1 MSKLIS
7 PADLGFF
14 IELAHAG
21 SLSAAAREQGVSTA
35 AVSRHLGLME
45 SRLGIPLVNRT
56 TRRMSLTPEGEVYL
70 EYARRITEDIDGLET
85 QLLGATAAPQGLL
98 RVNATLGFG
107 RSHIAPLILKFTQK
121 YPKVDIQ
128 LQLSVNPPPS
138 GDDAFDI
145 CFRFGHPP
153 DSRAIARFIA
163 ANKRVVVASPA
174 YLKRHGEPKTPSD
187 LNKHNCI
194 GIRQGDEAY
203 GLWRF
208 STRKGKAK
216 VASTESVKIRGNLT
230 TNDGGVALNWALDG
244 HGVLL
249 RAQWDVEK
257 YLQSGQLVQLLTPYH
272 SPDADIY
279 AVYAE
284 RHRTSVRVKAL
295 IDFVAAAFKRP
306 EVSAA
311 SSRAV

>member
-1 MSKLIS
+1 MTKLIS

-14 IELAHAG
+14 IALANAG

-56 TRRMSLTPEGEVYL
+56 TRRMGLTPEGEVYL
-70 EYARRITEDIDGLET
+70 DYARKIMDDIEGLET

-107 RSHIAPLILKFTQK
+107 RSHIAPLISQFTK
-121 YPKVDIQ
+121 LHPKVDVQ

-145 CFRFGHPP
+145 CFRFGNPP

-163 ANKRVVVASPA
+163 ANKRVVVASPT
-174 YLKRHGEPKTPSD
+174 YLKKFGTPKTPTD
-187 LNKHNCI
+187 LAKHNCI

-208 STRKGKAK
+208 ATNKGKAK
-216 VASTESVKIRGNLT
+216 EQQTESVKIRGNLT

-257 YLQSGQLVQLLTPYH
+257 YLQSGRLVEVLPNYH

-279 AVYAE
+279 AIYAE

-295 IDFVAAAFKRP
+295 IDFVEAAFKR
-306 EVSAA
+306 
-311 SSRAV
+311 

>member
-1 MSKLIS
+1 MAKLIS

-14 IELAHAG
+14 IALSNAG
-21 SLSAAAREQGVSTA
+21 SLSAAAREQGISTA

-56 TRRMSLTPEGEVYL
+56 TRRMGLTPEGEVYL
-70 EYARRITEDIDGLET
+70 DYARKIMGDIEGLENH
-85 QLLGATAAPQGLL
+85 LLGATAAPQGLL

-107 RSHIAPLILKFTQK
+107 RSHIAPLISQFTRLH
-121 YPKVDIQ
+121 PKVDVQ

-145 CFRFGHPP
+145 CFRFGNPP
-153 DSRAIARFIA
+153 DSRSIARFIA
-163 ANKRVVVASPA
+163 TNQRVVVASPA
-174 YLKRHGEPKTPSD
+174 YLKKFSIPKTPAD
-187 LNKHNCI
+187 LAKHNCI

-208 STRKGKAK
+208 TTAKGKAK
-216 VASTESVKIRGNLT
+216 EQQTESIKIRGNLT

-257 YLQSGQLVQLLTPYH
+257 YLQSGKLVQLLPHYS

-279 AVYAE
+279 AIYAE

-295 IDFVAAAFKRP
+295 IDFVAAAFKP
-306 EVSAA
+306 
-311 SSRAV
+311 RALAT

>member
-1 MSKLIS
+1 MTKLIS

-14 IELAHAG
+14 IALANAG
-21 SLSAAAREQGVSTA
+21 SLSAAAREQGISTA

-45 SRLGIPLVNRT
+45 TRLGIPLVNRT
-56 TRRMSLTPEGEVYL
+56 TRRMGLTPEGEVYL
-70 EYARRITEDIDGLET
+70 DYARKIMGDIEGLET

-107 RSHIAPLILKFTQK
+107 RSHIAPLISQFTK
-121 YPKVDIQ
+121 LHPKVDVQ

-145 CFRFGHPP
+145 CFRFGNPP
-153 DSRAIARFIA
+153 DSRSIARFIA
-163 ANKRVVVASPA
+163 ANQRVVVASPA
-174 YLKRHGEPKTPSD
+174 YLKKFGTPKTPAD
-187 LNKHNCI
+187 LAKHNCI

-208 STRKGKAK
+208 TTAK
-216 VASTESVKIRGNLT
+216 VKSKEQQTESVKIRGNLT

-257 YLQSGQLVQLLTPYH
+257 YVKAGKLVPLLPHYN

-279 AVYAE
+279 AIYAE

-295 IDFVAAAFKRP
+295 IDFVEMAFKR
-306 EVSAA
+306 
-311 SSRAV
+311 

>member
-1 MSKLIS
+1 MTKLIS

-14 IELAHAG
+14 IALANAG
-21 SLSAAAREQGVSTA
+21 SLSAAAREQGISTA

-56 TRRMSLTPEGEVYL
+56 TRRMGLTPEGEVYL
-70 EYARRITEDIDGLET
+70 DYARKIMDDIESLET
-85 QLLGATAAPQGLL
+85 HLLGATAEPQGLL

-107 RSHIAPLILKFTQK
+107 RSHIAPLISQFTRLH
-121 YPKVDIQ
+121 PKVDVQ

-145 CFRFGHPP
+145 CFRFGNPP
-153 DSRAIARFIA
+153 DSRSIARFIA
-163 ANKRVVVASPA
+163 ANQRIVVASPA
-174 YLKRHGEPKTPSD
+174 YLKKFGTPKTPSE
-187 LNKHNCI
+187 LGKHNCI

-208 STRKGKAK
+208 TTAKGKAK
-216 VASTESVKIRGNLT
+216 EQQTESVKIRGNLT

-249 RAQWDVEK
+249 RAQWDVDK
-257 YLQSGQLVQLLTPYH
+257 YVQSGKLVQLLPNYN

-279 AVYAE
+279 AIYAE

-295 IDFVAAAFKRP
+295 IDFVAAAFQR
-306 EVSAA
+306 
-311 SSRAV
+311 

>member
-1 MSKLIS
+1 MAKLIS

-14 IELAHAG
+14 IALSNAG
-21 SLSAAAREQGVSTA
+21 SLSAAAREQGISTA

-45 SRLGIPLVNRT
+45 SRLGLALVNRT
-56 TRRMSLTPEGEVYL
+56 TRRMGLTPEGEVYL
-70 EYARRITEDIDGLET
+70 DYARKIMSDIEGLET
-85 QLLGATAAPQGLL
+85 HLLGATAAPQGLL

-107 RSHIAPLILKFTQK
+107 RSHIAPLISQFTRLH
-121 YPKVDIQ
+121 PKVDVQ

-145 CFRFGHPP
+145 CFRFGNPP
-153 DSRAIARFIA
+153 DSRSIARFIA

-174 YLKRHGEPKTPSD
+174 YLKKFGTPKTPAD
-187 LNKHNCI
+187 LAKHNCI

-208 STRKGKAK
+208 TTAKGKAK
-216 VASTESVKIRGNLT
+216 EQQTESIKIRGNLT

-257 YLQSGQLVQLLTPYH
+257 YLQSGKLVQLLPHYS

-279 AVYAE
+279 AIYAE

-295 IDFVAAAFKRP
+295 IDFVAAAFKR
-306 EVSAA
+306 
-311 SSRAV
+311 

>member
-1 MSKLIS
+1 MTKLIS

-14 IELAHAG
+14 IALANAG

-56 TRRMSLTPEGEVYL
+56 TRRMGLTPEGEVYL
-70 EYARRITEDIDGLET
+70 DYARKIMGDIEGLET

-107 RSHIAPLILKFTQK
+107 RSHIAPLISQFARKH
-121 YPKVDIQ
+121 PKVDIQ

-138 GDDAFDI
+138 GDDAYDI
-145 CFRFGHPP
+145 CFRFGNPP
-153 DSRAIARFIA
+153 DSRSIARFIA

-174 YLKRHGEPKTPSD
+174 YLKKFGIPKTPSE
-187 LNKHNCI
+187 LAKHNCI

-208 STRKGKAK
+208 TTAKGKAK
-216 VASTESVKIRGNLT
+216 EQQTESVKVRGNLT

-249 RAQWDVEK
+249 RALRALGRTAAPPPQPRCRH
-257 YLQSGQLVQLLTPYH
+257 LCHLRRTPPH
-272 SPDADIY
+272 VGAGEGLD
-279 AVYAE
+279 
-284 RHRTSVRVKAL
+284 
-295 IDFVAAAFKRP
+295 
-306 EVSAA
+306 
-311 SSRAV
+311 

>member
-1 MSKLIS
+1 MPKLIS
-7 PADLGFF
+7 PSDLGFF

-21 SLSAAAREQGVSTA
+21 SLSAAAREQGISTA
-35 AVSRHLGLME
+35 AVSKRLGAMETRLGLA
-45 SRLGIPLVNRT
+45 LINRT

-70 EYARRITEDIDGLET
+70 EYARKIMGDIEGLET

-107 RSHIAPLILKFTQK
+107 RSHIAPLISQFTK
-121 YPKVDIQ
+121 LHPKVDVQ

-145 CFRFGHPP
+145 CFRFGNPP
-153 DSRAIARFIA
+153 DSRSIARFIA
-163 ANKRVVVASPA
+163 ANQRVVVASPA
-174 YLKRHGEPKTPSD
+174 YLKKFGTPKTPAD
-187 LNKHNCI
+187 LAKHNCI

-208 STRKGKAK
+208 TTAKGKLK
-216 VASTESVKIRGNLT
+216 EQQTESVKIRGNLT

-257 YLQSGQLVQLLTPYH
+257 YVKAGKLVPLLPHYN

-279 AVYAE
+279 AIYAE

-295 IDFVAAAFKRP
+295 IDFVEAAFTR
-306 EVSAA
+306 
-311 SSRAV
+311 

>member
-1 MSKLIS
+1 MTKLIS

-14 IELAHAG
+14 IALANAG
-21 SLSAAAREQGVSTA
+21 SLSAAAREQGISTA

-56 TRRMSLTPEGEVYL
+56 TRRMGLTPEGEVYL
-70 EYARRITEDIDGLET
+70 DYARKIMGDIEGLET
-85 QLLGATAAPQGLL
+85 HLLGATAAPQGLL

-107 RSHIAPLILKFTQK
+107 RSHIAPLISQFTRLH
-121 YPKVDIQ
+121 PKVDVQ

-145 CFRFGHPP
+145 CFRFGNPP
-153 DSRAIARFIA
+153 DSRSIARFIA
-163 ANKRVVVASPA
+163 ANQRVVVASPA
-174 YLKRHGEPKTPSD
+174 YLKKFGIPKTPSE
-187 LNKHNCI
+187 LVKHNCI

-208 STRKGKAK
+208 TTAKGKAK
-216 VASTESVKIRGNLT
+216 EQQTESVKIRGNLT

-257 YLQSGQLVQLLTPYH
+257 YVQSGKLVQLLPNYN

-279 AVYAE
+279 AIYAE

-306 EVSAA
+306 
-311 SSRAV
+311 

>member
-1 MSKLIS
+1 MTKLIS

-14 IELAHAG
+14 IALANAG
-21 SLSAAAREQGVSTA
+21 SLSAAAREQGISTA

-56 TRRMSLTPEGEVYL
+56 TRRMGLTPEGEVYL
-70 EYARRITEDIDGLET
+70 DYARKIMDDIESLET
-85 QLLGATAAPQGLL
+85 HLLGAVAAPQGLL

-107 RSHIAPLILKFTQK
+107 RSHIAPLISQFTHLH
-121 YPKVDIQ
+121 PKVDVQ

-145 CFRFGHPP
+145 CFRFGNPP
-153 DSRAIARFIA
+153 DSRSIARFIA
-163 ANKRVVVASPA
+163 ANQRIVVASPA
-174 YLKRHGEPKTPSD
+174 YLKKFGTPKTPSE
-187 LNKHNCI
+187 LGKHNCI

-208 STRKGKAK
+208 TTAKGKAK
-216 VASTESVKIRGNLT
+216 EQQTESVKIRGNLT

-249 RAQWDVEK
+249 RAQWDVDK
-257 YLQSGQLVQLLTPYH
+257 YVQSGKLVQLLPNYN

-279 AVYAE
+279 AIYAE

-295 IDFVAAAFKRP
+295 IDFVAAAFKR
-306 EVSAA
+306 
-311 SSRAV
+311 

>member
-1 MSKLIS
+1 MSAPTTAPSEMAFFSLL
-7 PADLGFF
+7 ARLGSF
-14 IELAHAG
+14 
-21 SLSAAAREQGVSTA
+21 SAVARELNITTPAISKRLSQ
-35 AVSRHLGLME
+35 ME
-45 SRLGIPLVNRT
+45 ARLGVQLLNRT
-56 TRRMSLTPEGEVYL
+56 TRRISPTAEGELYL
-70 EYARRITEDIDGLET
+70 EHARRILTDIDDMERLVSS
-85 QLLGATAAPQGLL
+85 AIAAPKGLL

-107 RSHIAPLILKFTQK
+107 RSHIAPLISQFTRLH
-121 YPKVDIQ
+121 PKVDVQ

-145 CFRFGHPP
+145 CFRFGNPP
-153 DSRAIARFIA
+153 DSRSIARFIA
-163 ANKRVVVASPA
+163 ANQRVVVASPA
-174 YLKRHGEPKTPSD
+174 YLKKFGTPKTPSE
-187 LNKHNCI
+187 LVKHNCI

-208 STRKGKAK
+208 TTAKGKAK
-216 VASTESVKIRGNLT
+216 EQQTESVKIRGNLT

-257 YLQSGQLVQLLTPYH
+257 YVQSGKLVQLLPSYN

-279 AVYAE
+279 AIYAE

-295 IDFVAAAFKRP
+295 IDFVAAAFKR
-306 EVSAA
+306 
-311 SSRAV
+311 

>member
-1 MSKLIS
+1 MYKLIS

-14 IELAHAG
+14 IALANAG
-21 SLSAAAREQGVSTA
+21 SLSAAAREQGISTA

-45 SRLGIPLVNRT
+45 SRLGLALVNRT
-56 TRRMSLTPEGEVYL
+56 TRRMGLTPEGEVYL
-70 EYARRITEDIDGLET
+70 DYARKIMGDIQGLEN

-107 RSHIAPLILKFTQK
+107 RSHIAPLISQFTK
-121 YPKVDIQ
+121 SHPKVDVQ

-138 GDDAFDI
+138 GDDTFDI
-145 CFRFGHPP
+145 CFRFGNPP
-153 DSRAIARFIA
+153 DSRSIARFIA
-163 ANKRVVVASPA
+163 ANKRVVVASPT
-174 YLKRHGEPKTPSD
+174 YIKKFGTPKTPED
-187 LNKHNCI
+187 LTKHNCI

-208 STRKGKAK
+208 TTSKGKTK
-216 VASTESVKIRGNLT
+216 ESQTYNIKIRGNLT

-257 YLQSGQLVQLLTPYH
+257 YLQSGRLIEVLPQYQ

-279 AVYAE
+279 AIYAE

-295 IDFVAAAFKRP
+295 IDFVEAAFKR
-306 EVSAA
+306 
-311 SSRAV
+311 

>member
-1 MSKLIS
+1 MAKLIS

-14 IELAHAG
+14 IALSNAG
-21 SLSAAAREQGVSTA
+21 SLSAAAREQGISTA

-56 TRRMSLTPEGEVYL
+56 TRRMGLTPEGEVYL
-70 EYARRITEDIDGLET
+70 DYARKIMGDIEGLENH
-85 QLLGATAAPQGLL
+85 LLGATAAPQGLL

-107 RSHIAPLILKFTQK
+107 RSHIAPLISQFTRLH
-121 YPKVDIQ
+121 PKVDVQ

-145 CFRFGHPP
+145 CFRFGNPP
-153 DSRAIARFIA
+153 DSRSIARFIA
-163 ANKRVVVASPA
+163 ANQRVVVASPA
-174 YLKRHGEPKTPSD
+174 YLKKFGTPKTPAD
-187 LNKHNCI
+187 LAKHNCI

-208 STRKGKAK
+208 TTAKGKAK
-216 VASTESVKIRGNLT
+216 EQQTESIKIRGNLT

-249 RAQWDVEK
+249 RAQWDVDK
-257 YLQSGQLVQLLTPYH
+257 YLQSGKLVQLLPHYS

-279 AVYAE
+279 AIYAE

-295 IDFVAAAFKRP
+295 IDFVAAAFKR
-306 EVSAA
+306 
-311 SSRAV
+311 

>member
-1 MSKLIS
+1 MAKLIS

-14 IELAHAG
+14 IALSNAG
-21 SLSAAAREQGVSTA
+21 SLSAAAREQGISTA

-56 TRRMSLTPEGEVYL
+56 TRRMGLTPEGEVYL
-70 EYARRITEDIDGLET
+70 DYARKIMGDIEGLENH
-85 QLLGATAAPQGLL
+85 LLGATAAPQGLL

-107 RSHIAPLILKFTQK
+107 RTHIAPLISQFTRLH
-121 YPKVDIQ
+121 PKVDVQ

-145 CFRFGHPP
+145 CFRFGNPP
-153 DSRAIARFIA
+153 DSRSIARFIA
-163 ANKRVVVASPA
+163 ANQRMVVASPA
-174 YLKRHGEPKTPSD
+174 YLKKFGTPKTPAD
-187 LNKHNCI
+187 LAKHNCI

-208 STRKGKAK
+208 TTAKGKGKGKAK
-216 VASTESVKIRGNLT
+216 EQQTESIKIRGNLT

-257 YLQSGQLVQLLTPYH
+257 YLQSGKLVQLLPHYS

-279 AVYAE
+279 AIYAE

-306 EVSAA
+306 
-311 SSRAV
+311 

>member
-1 MSKLIS
+1 MTKLIS

-14 IELAHAG
+14 IALSNAG
-21 SLSAAAREQGVSTA
+21 SLSAAAREQGISTA

-56 TRRMSLTPEGEVYL
+56 TRRMGLTPEGEVYL
-70 EYARRITEDIDGLET
+70 DFARKIMGDIEGLENH
-85 QLLGATAAPQGLL
+85 LLGATAAPQGLL

-107 RSHIAPLILKFTQK
+107 RSHIAPLISQFTRLH
-121 YPKVDIQ
+121 PKVDVQ

-145 CFRFGHPP
+145 CFRFGNPP
-153 DSRAIARFIA
+153 DSRSIARFIA
-163 ANKRVVVASPA
+163 ANQRMVVASPA
-174 YLKRHGEPKTPSD
+174 YLKKFGTPKTPAD
-187 LNKHNCI
+187 LAKHNCI

-208 STRKGKAK
+208 TTAKGKAK
-216 VASTESVKIRGNLT
+216 EQQTESIKIRGNLT

-249 RAQWDVEK
+249 RAQWDVDK
-257 YLQSGQLVQLLTPYH
+257 YLQSGKLVQLLPHYS

-279 AVYAE
+279 AIYAE

-295 IDFVAAAFKRP
+295 IDFVAAAFNRP
-306 EVSAA
+306 
-311 SSRAV
+311 

>member
-1 MSKLIS
+1 MYKLIS

-14 IELAHAG
+14 IALANAG
-21 SLSAAAREQGVSTA
+21 SLSAAAREQGISTA

-45 SRLGIPLVNRT
+45 SRLGLALVNRT
-56 TRRMSLTPEGEVYL
+56 TRRMGLTPEGEVYL
-70 EYARRITEDIDGLET
+70 DYARKIMGDIQGLEN

-98 RVNATLGFG
+98 RAHATLGFG
-107 RSHIAPLILKFTQK
+107 RSHIPPLISQFTK
-121 YPKVDIQ
+121 SHPKVDVQ

-138 GDDAFDI
+138 GDDTFDI
-145 CFRFGHPP
+145 CFRFGNPP
-153 DSRAIARFIA
+153 DSRSIARFIA

-174 YLKRHGEPKTPSD
+174 YIKKFGTPKTPEE
-187 LNKHNCI
+187 LTKHNCI

-208 STRKGKAK
+208 TTSKGKTK
-216 VASTESVKIRGNLT
+216 EPQTYNIKIRGNLT

-257 YLQSGQLVQLLTPYH
+257 YLQSGRLIEVLPQYQ

-279 AVYAE
+279 AIYAE

-295 IDFVAAAFKRP
+295 IDFVEAAFKR
-306 EVSAA
+306 
-311 SSRAV
+311 

>member
-14 IELAHAG
+14 MALSNAG
-21 SLSAAAREQGVSTA
+21 SLSAAAREQGISTA

-56 TRRMSLTPEGEVYL
+56 TRRMGLTPEGEVYL
-70 EYARRITEDIDGLET
+70 DYARKIMGDIEGLEAH
-85 QLLGATAAPQGLL
+85 LLGATAAPQGLL

-107 RSHIAPLILKFTQK
+107 RSHIAPLISQFTRLH
-121 YPKVDIQ
+121 PKVDVQ

-138 GDDAFDI
+138 SDETFDI

-153 DSRAIARFIA
+153 DSRSIARFIA

-174 YLKRHGEPKTPSD
+174 YLKKFGAPKTPAD
-187 LNKHNCI
+187 LAKHNCI

-208 STRKGKAK
+208 TTHKGKAREQQ
-216 VASTESVKIRGNLT
+216 TESIKIRGNLT

-244 HGVLL
+244 HGILL

-257 YLQSGQLVQLLTPYH
+257 YLKSGRLVEVLPSYH

-279 AVYAE
+279 AIYAE

-295 IDFVAAAFKRP
+295 IDFVEAAFKR
-306 EVSAA
+306 
-311 SSRAV
+311 

>member
-7 PADLGFF
+7 PSDLGFF
-14 IELAHAG
+14 MALSHAG
-21 SLSAAAREQGVSTA
+21 SLSAAAREQGISPA

-45 SRLGIPLVNRT
+45 SRLGMPLVNRT

-70 EYARRITEDIDGLET
+70 EHARKIMGDIEGLED
-85 QLLGATAAPQGLL
+85 QLLGSNMAPQGLL

-107 RSHIAPLILKFTQK
+107 RSHIAPLISRFTHK

-128 LQLSVNPPPS
+128 LQLSVNPPPT
-138 GDDAFDI
+138 GDDAHDI
-145 CFRFGHPP
+145 CFRFGNPP
-153 DSRAIARFIA
+153 DSRSIARFIA

-174 YLKRHGEPKTPSD
+174 YLKQRGEPQTPSD
-187 LNKHNCI
+187 LPKHNCI

-208 STRKGKAK
+208 SGTKGKGKAQTET
-216 VASTESVKIRGNLT
+216 TESIKIRGNLT

-244 HGVLL
+244 HGILL

-257 YLQSGQLVQLLTPYH
+257 YLQSGELIQVLAQYS

-295 IDFVAAAFKRP
+295 IDFVAAAFR
-306 EVSAA
+306 
-311 SSRAV
+311 R

>member
-1 MSKLIS
+1 MTKLIS

-14 IELAHAG
+14 IALANAG
-21 SLSAAAREQGVSTA
+21 SLSAAAREQGISTA

-56 TRRMSLTPEGEVYL
+56 TRRMGLTPEGEVYL
-70 EYARRITEDIDGLET
+70 DYARKIMGDIEGLET
-85 QLLGATAAPQGLL
+85 HLLGATAAPQGLL

-107 RSHIAPLILKFTQK
+107 RSHIAPLISQFTRLH
-121 YPKVDIQ
+121 PKVDVQ

-145 CFRFGHPP
+145 CFRFGNPP
-153 DSRAIARFIA
+153 DSRSIARFIA
-163 ANKRVVVASPA
+163 ANQRVVVASPA
-174 YLKRHGEPKTPSD
+174 YLKKFGIPKTPSE
-187 LNKHNCI
+187 LVKHNCI

-208 STRKGKAK
+208 TTAKGKAK
-216 VASTESVKIRGNLT
+216 EQQTESVKIRGNLT

-257 YLQSGQLVQLLTPYH
+257 YVQSGKLVQLLPNYN

-279 AVYAE
+279 AIYAE

-295 IDFVAAAFKRP
+295 IDFVAAAFKR
-306 EVSAA
+306 S
-311 SSRAV
+311 

>member
-1 MSKLIS
+1 MAKLIS

-14 IELAHAG
+14 IALSNAG
-21 SLSAAAREQGVSTA
+21 SLSAAAREQGISTA

-56 TRRMSLTPEGEVYL
+56 TRRMGLTPEGEVYL
-70 EYARRITEDIDGLET
+70 DYARKIMGDIEGLENH
-85 QLLGATAAPQGLL
+85 LLGATAAPQGLL

-107 RSHIAPLILKFTQK
+107 RSHIAPLISQFTRLH
-121 YPKVDIQ
+121 PKVDVQ

-145 CFRFGHPP
+145 CFRFGNPP
-153 DSRAIARFIA
+153 DSRSIARFIA
-163 ANKRVVVASPA
+163 ANQRVVVASPA
-174 YLKRHGEPKTPSD
+174 YLKKFGTPKTPAD
-187 LNKHNCI
+187 LAKHNCI

-208 STRKGKAK
+208 TTAKGKAK
-216 VASTESVKIRGNLT
+216 EQQTESIKIRGNLT

-249 RAQWDVEK
+249 RAQWDVDK
-257 YLQSGQLVQLLTPYH
+257 YLQSGKLVQLLPHYS

-279 AVYAE
+279 AIYAE

-295 IDFVAAAFKRP
+295 IDFVANAFNR
-306 EVSAA
+306 
-311 SSRAV
+311 

>member
-1 MSKLIS
+1 
-7 PADLGFF
+7 
-14 IELAHAG
+14 
-21 SLSAAAREQGVSTA
+21 
-35 AVSRHLGLME
+35 LGLME

-56 TRRMSLTPEGEVYL
+56 TRRMGLTPEGEVYL
-70 EYARRITEDIDGLET
+70 DYARKIMGDIEGLENH
-85 QLLGATAAPQGLL
+85 LLGATAAPQGLL

-107 RSHIAPLILKFTQK
+107 RSHIAPLISQFTRLH
-121 YPKVDIQ
+121 PKVDVQ

-145 CFRFGHPP
+145 CFRFGNPP
-153 DSRAIARFIA
+153 DSRSIARFIA
-163 ANKRVVVASPA
+163 ANQRVVVASPA
-174 YLKRHGEPKTPSD
+174 YLKKFGTPKTPAD
-187 LNKHNCI
+187 LAKHNCI

-208 STRKGKAK
+208 TTAKGKAK
-216 VASTESVKIRGNLT
+216 KQQTESIKIRGNLT

-249 RAQWDVEK
+249 RAQWDVDK
-257 YLQSGQLVQLLTPYH
+257 YLQSGKLVQLLPHYS

-279 AVYAE
+279 AIYAE

-295 IDFVAAAFKRP
+295 IDFVAAAFKR
-306 EVSAA
+306 
-311 SSRAV
+311 

>member
-1 MSKLIS
+1 M
-7 PADLGFF
+7 A
-14 IELAHAG
+14 LAHAG
-21 SLSAAAREQGVSTA
+21 SLSAAAREQGISTA

-45 SRLGIPLVNRT
+45 SRLGIPLINRT

-70 EYARRITEDIDGLET
+70 EYARKIMSDIEGLET
-85 QLLGATAAPQGLL
+85 QLLGSTATPQGLL

-107 RSHIAPLILKFTQK
+107 RSHIAPLISQFARKH
-121 YPKVDIQ
+121 PKVDIQ

-138 GDDAFDI
+138 GDDAYDI
-145 CFRFGHPP
+145 CFRFGNPP
-153 DSRAIARFIA
+153 DSRSIARLIA
-163 ANKRVVVASPA
+163 PNKRVVVAAPA
-174 YLKRHGEPKTPSD
+174 YLQRHGEPKTPAD
-187 LNKHNCI
+187 LAKHNCI

-208 STRKGKAK
+208 TTTRGKGKTQD
-216 VASTESVKIRGNLT
+216 TESVKIRGNLT

-257 YLQSGQLVQLLTPYH
+257 YLQSGRLVKVLANYH

-295 IDFVAAAFKRP
+295 IDFVETAFKR
-306 EVSAA
+306 
-311 SSRAV
+311 

>member
-1 MSKLIS
+1 MSQLIS
-7 PADLGFF
+7 PSDLGFF
-14 IELAHAG
+14 MALASAG
-21 SLSAAAREQGVSTA
+21 SLSAAAREQGVSPA

-45 SRLGIPLVNRT
+45 SRLGSPLINRT
-56 TRRMSLTPEGEVYL
+56 TRRMSLTPEGEIYL
-70 EYARRITEDIDGLET
+70 EHARKIMRDIEGLEN
-85 QLLGATAAPQGLL
+85 QLLGATVVPQGLL

-107 RSHIAPLILKFTQK
+107 RSHIAPLISRFTQQ

-145 CFRFGHPP
+145 CFRFGNPP
-153 DSRAIARFIA
+153 DSRSIARFIA

-174 YLKRHGEPKTPSD
+174 YIQQHGTPQTPQE
-187 LNKHNCI
+187 LIQHNCI

-208 STRKGKAK
+208 TSTKGKGK
-216 VASTESVKIRGNLT
+216 KQTTASENVKIRGNLT
-230 TNDGGVALNWALDG
+230 TNDGGAALNWALDG
-244 HGVLL
+244 HGILL

-257 YLQSGQLVQLLTPYH
+257 HLASGELVQLLTAYN

-279 AVYAE
+279 AIYAE

-295 IDFVAAAFKRP
+295 IDFVAGAFQHR
-306 EVSAA
+306 
-311 SSRAV
+311 

>member
-1 MSKLIS
+1 MTKLIS

-14 IELAHAG
+14 IALANAG
-21 SLSAAAREQGVSTA
+21 SLSAAAREQGISTA

-56 TRRMSLTPEGEVYL
+56 TRRMGLTPEGEVYL
-70 EYARRITEDIDGLET
+70 DYARKIMGDIEGLET
-85 QLLGATAAPQGLL
+85 HLLGATAAPQGLL

-107 RSHIAPLILKFTQK
+107 RSHIAPLISQFTRLH
-121 YPKVDIQ
+121 PKVDVQ

-145 CFRFGHPP
+145 CFRFGNPP
-153 DSRAIARFIA
+153 DSRSIARFIA
-163 ANKRVVVASPA
+163 ANQRVVVASPA
-174 YLKRHGEPKTPSD
+174 YLKKFGTPKTPSE
-187 LNKHNCI
+187 LVKHNCI

-208 STRKGKAK
+208 TTAKGKAK
-216 VASTESVKIRGNLT
+216 EQQTESVKIRGNLT

-257 YLQSGQLVQLLTPYH
+257 YVQSGKLVQLLPNYN

-279 AVYAE
+279 AIYAE

-295 IDFVAAAFKRP
+295 IDFVAAAFKR
-306 EVSAA
+306 S
-311 SSRAV
+311 